1 VGLFYLTATLGREQI
16 TNALNFLQGTA
27 ATPTVTIIIGMR
39 PENIGRVLGIGVRV
53 AGRVAGQRLADTQ
66 PRASAPPASIQ
77 GNQPSADVASRGRAA
92 GQATT
97 NLGRGL
103 AGFFKPF
110 RRVGG
115 ALWLEVTGVFFFLP
129 VLVFTPTMWR
139 TRLSFLHGPDHRTFI
154 ASTVVVVLFLY
165 LSVSSFYRARRR

>member
-1 VGLFYLTATLGREQI
+1 MPHCYHH
-16 TNALNFLQGTA
+16 
-27 ATPTVTIIIGMR
+27 IGMR

-53 AGRVAGQRLADTQ
+53 AARVAGQRLAASQ
-66 PRASAPPASIQ
+66 SPASAPAASTQ
-77 GNQPSADVASRGRAA
+77 GNQPSPDAASRGRAA
-92 GQATT
+92 GQASASV
-97 NLGRGL
+97 GRGL

-129 VLVFTPTMWR
+129 VLVFAPTMWR
-139 TRLSFLHGPDHRTFI
+139 TRLSFAHGPDHRTFI

-165 LSVSSFYRARRR
+165 LAISSFWRARRR

>member
-1 VGLFYLTATLGREQI
+1 
-16 TNALNFLQGTA
+16 
-27 ATPTVTIIIGMR
+27 MR

-66 PRASAPPASIQ
+66 PPASAPPASTQ
-77 GNQPSADVASRGRAA
+77 GNQHSATAASRGRAA
-92 GQATT
+92 AQAGG
-97 NLGRGL
+97 NFSRGL
-103 AGFFKPF
+103 AGFLKPF

-129 VLVFTPTMWR
+129 VLVFAPTMWR

-165 LSVSSFYRARRR
+165 LAVTSFWRARRR

>member
-1 VGLFYLTATLGREQI
+1 VGLFYLTATMGREQI
-16 TNALNFLQGTA
+16 TNALNFVQGA
-27 ATPTVTIIIGMR
+27 AASPTVTIIIGMR

-53 AGRVAGQRLADTQ
+53 AGRVAGQRLADTR
-66 PRASAPPASIQ
+66 PTASAPSASTQ
-77 GNQPSADVASRGRAA
+77 SNQPSAGAASRARAA

-97 NLGRGL
+97 SLGRGL
-103 AGFFKPF
+103 AGFLKPF

-129 VLVFTPTMWR
+129 VLVFAPTMWR

-165 LSVSSFYRARRR
+165 LSISSFYRARRR